1 MTAQQ
6 SYEPSSRE
14 ESLEATSHAI
24 ATPSSELQSETRVP
38 SATDESEEETH
49 PEGAIRLM
57 DGTILTCYPKPK
69 QEEQPQEVVADD
81 LQLDSTG
88 EYFGIGRRRIAPKPV
103 VQEEQEELRQLFK
116 DNAFYLLAHRERI
129 LQDSRM
135 FLTPIVAHN
144 GLAYTGTSGFHR
156 PTIGIYLEWW
166 SHCLGTM
173 VISDSGRMS
182 LVYQI
187 AGSPL
192 SGSNSCGQLYESG
205 ESAPIRL
212 SGFSKYWQSLMQINT
227 RYDEAKQI
235 YQAYTLQELLDILHE
250 EDGGEKDFTSNVRE
264 LFLQHRIVQLTER
277 VEHHYREERRWRYK
291 YEHAVLRLHDHEVR
305 QIYADYED
313 LEQRVKEQIE
323 ELRRQKQS
331 LKRQLRSEQ
340 LTPRSYQFALK
351 PLNKQIGQLKSQLYG
366 FEYNVKERFRDE
378 GIHLYD
384 IRFYVQNNGQ
394 ARSVDGEK
402 YVRLDL

>member
-14 ESLEATSHAI
+14 ESPEVASHAI
-24 ATPSSELQSETRVP
+24 ATPSSEPQSETGVP

-69 QEEQPQEVVADD
+69 QEEQSSNESQLEDEVD
-81 LQLDSTG
+81 
-88 EYFGIGRRRIAPKPV
+88 
-103 VQEEQEELRQLFK
+103 EELQRLFI

-135 FLTPIVAHN
+135 FLAPIGIQN
-144 GLAYTGTSGFHR
+144 GSPYTKSLGLDA
-156 PTIGIYLEWW
+156 PTIGVYLEWW
-166 SHCLGTM
+166 SHCLGSM

-182 LVYQI
+182 LIYELT
-187 AGSPL
+187 GSPHSKVT
-192 SGSNSCGQLYESG
+192 SGRQLYENG
-205 ESAPIRL
+205 ETEPIH
-212 SGFSKYWQSLMQINT
+212 SYGHVQYWKSLIEINK
-227 RYDEAKQI
+227 RYSEAKEI

-264 LFLQHRIVQLTER
+264 RFLR
-277 VEHHYREERRWRYK
+277 HHIAELKVYIEYLYEEFSIRMKRWT
-291 YEHAVLRLHDHEVR
+291 HAVLRLHDDEVR
-305 QIYADYED
+305 QIYADYKA
-313 LEQRVKEQIE
+313 LEQRVTSEIE

-351 PLNKQIGQLKSQLYG
+351 TVKAQTYQLEGQLSS
-366 FEYNVKERFRDE
+366 FEYKVQWRFRDE
-378 GIHLYD
+378 GMISIQD
-384 IRFYVQNNGQ
+384 ICAYVENKDKAESDTTNN
-394 ARSVDGEK
+394 
-402 YVRLDL
+402 Y

>member
-1 MTAQQ
+1 
-6 SYEPSSRE
+6 
-14 ESLEATSHAI
+14 
-24 ATPSSELQSETRVP
+24 VP
-38 SATDESEEETH
+38 SATDESEEKTH

-57 DGTILTCYPKPK
+57 DGTILTCYPKPE
-69 QEEQPQEVVADD
+69 EEQPQDVVADE
-81 LQLDSTG
+81 LQLDRTG
-88 EYFGIGRRRIAPKPV
+88 EYFSIGRRRIAPKPV

-212 SGFSKYWQSLMQINT
+212 SSFSKYWQSLMQINT
-227 RYDEAKQI
+227 RYNEAKQI

-264 LFLQHRIVQLTER
+264 RFFRHRIEQLTER

-291 YEHAVLRLHDHEVR
+291 YEHAVLRLHDSEVR
-305 QIYADYED
+305 QIYADYTD
-313 LEQRVKEQIE
+313 LEQRVKAQIE

-340 LTPRSYQFALK
+340 LTPCSYQFALK

-366 FEYNVKERFRDE
+366 FEYNVKERFSDE
-378 GIHLYD
+378 GINLYD

-394 ARSVDGEK
+394 ARNIDREV
-402 YVRLDL
+402 YVKWEL

>member
-1 MTAQQ
+1 
-6 SYEPSSRE
+6 
-14 ESLEATSHAI
+14 
-24 ATPSSELQSETRVP
+24 
-38 SATDESEEETH
+38 
-49 PEGAIRLM
+49 
-57 DGTILTCYPKPK
+57 
-69 QEEQPQEVVADD
+69 
-81 LQLDSTG
+81 
-88 EYFGIGRRRIAPKPV
+88 
-103 VQEEQEELRQLFK
+103 
-116 DNAFYLLAHRERI
+116 
-129 LQDSRM
+129 M

-144 GLAYTGTSGFHR
+144 GLAYTGTSGFHH

-192 SGSNSCGQLYESG
+192 TGSNSCGQLYESG

-235 YQAYTLQELLDILHE
+235 YQAYTLQELLNILHE

-264 LFLQHRIVQLTER
+264 RFFRHRIEQLTER

-291 YEHAVLRLHDHEVR
+291 YEHAVLRLHDSEVR

-313 LEQRVKEQIE
+313 LEQRVKAQIE

-331 LKRQLRSEQ
+331 LKRQFKSGQ
-340 LTPRSYQFALK
+340 LTSRSYQDALK
-351 PLNKQIGQLKSQLYG
+351 TVREQIYQLEEQLRVFGYKA
-366 FEYNVKERFRDE
+366 NERLR
-378 GIHLYD
+378 GRGVISIQD
-384 IRFYVQNNGQ
+384 ICAYVQNKDKEESDTTNN
-394 ARSVDGEK
+394 
-402 YVRLDL
+402 Y